1 MALNF
6 KQNSNLEKLG
16 RVMGVDLSSRTPTI
30 AYINMDGVSR
40 LWVLTSIIST
50 PYILWLLFKLKK
62 YGWLISFSIFVV
74 SPVLLGYFL
83 TQNTTISLLFKGI
96 ALINWAVFLFLLR
109 SNYRDWEEPYF
120 KHTPSS
126 DFK

>member
-16 RVMGVDLSSRTPTI
+16 RVMGVDLSSRTPSI

-74 SPVLLGYFL
+74 TPVLLGYFL

-109 SNYRDWEEPYF
+109 SSYRDWEEPYF
-120 KHTPSS
+120 KNTPGS